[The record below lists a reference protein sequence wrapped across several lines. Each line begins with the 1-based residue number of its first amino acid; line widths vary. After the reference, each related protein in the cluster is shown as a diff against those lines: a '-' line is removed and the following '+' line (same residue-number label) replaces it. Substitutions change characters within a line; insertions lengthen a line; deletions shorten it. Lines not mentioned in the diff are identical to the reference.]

1 MKNIIDYLLVKK
13 LAEIPKKGRK
23 EMKSIQ
29 IGNQKY
35 RYNKDKPISNRLQ
48 KKLKSIKNTNEY
60 RSYANNKL
68 SLNLG
73 MKKALNKICHKK
85 KDLELKMANP
95 LLEDMLTILN

>member
-1 MKNIIDYLLVKK
+1 MKKIIDYLLNTN

-48 KKLKSIKNTNEY
+48 KRLNSKKTPTNTEVTQII
-60 RSYANNKL
+60 SY
-68 SLNLG
+68 
-73 MKKALNKICHKK
+73 H
-85 KDLELKMANP
+85 
-95 LLEDMLTILN
+95 

>member
-1 MKNIIDYLLVKK
+1 MKKIIDCLLNKN
-13 LAEIPKKGRK
+13 LAEIPRKGRK

-35 RYNKDKPISNRLQ
+35 RYNKDKPISQ
-48 KKLKSIKNTNEY
+48 KKLNSEKNTNEY

-73 MKKALNKICHKK
+73 MKK
-85 KDLELKMANP
+85 P
-95 LLEDMLTILN
+95 